1 MFLMQKKNIF
11 TRTKKHEVGKGRL
24 IGERRVE
31 IIN

>member
-1 MFLMQKKNIF
+1 MFLMQKKKIF
-11 TRTKKHEVGKGRL
+11 TRTKKHEVGIGKL